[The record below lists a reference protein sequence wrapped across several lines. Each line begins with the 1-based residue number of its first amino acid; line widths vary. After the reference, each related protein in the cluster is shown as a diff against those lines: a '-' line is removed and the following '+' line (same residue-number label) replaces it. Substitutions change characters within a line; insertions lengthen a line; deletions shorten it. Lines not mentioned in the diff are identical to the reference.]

1 MEAPEVHE
9 RLEPA
14 TLQAQRK
21 RSFKQLDMMS
31 WRPLLVRGPCPALW
45 RWQRH
50 AFGVL
55 LEVPCPARHF
65 EGRPFLHAP
74 LWLVEVLPLEVPEVL
89 RIRRRAVEG
98 PALPFDIGGQLPAEV
113 LMDFAEGPIAEHKP
127 HNMVGGGPS
136 DDARVGEEHHVR
148 LGLAVD
154 VEGHEDLAPEE
165 RCRPTKAPLDDVP
178 IVGEALLDEL
188 EVQPLEVLEC
198 WSIAMVQPPEGRE
211 VLMDGASCTPSQAE
225 GQGFPCIQ
233 GAKDPPQ

>member
-1 MEAPEVHE
+1 MPSG
-9 RLEPA
+9 
-14 TLQAQRK
+14 
-21 RSFKQLDMMS
+21 SFL
-31 WRPLLVRGPCPALW
+31 RYHVPRGTSM
-45 RWQRH
+45 
-50 AFGVL
+50 
-55 LEVPCPARHF
+55 
-65 EGRPFLHAP
+65 GRPFLHARV
-74 LWLVEVLPLEVPEVL
+74 WLVEVLPLEVPEVL

-211 VLMDGASCTPSQAE
+211 VLMEGLPVPHLRQRVRVLHASRGRRILRSEPPRLLDRGWRRRRSLICHGADGIGLRTSRNTDGRC
-225 GQGFPCIQ
+225 
-233 GAKDPPQ
+233 

>member
-1 MEAPEVHE
+1 M
-9 RLEPA
+9 
-14 TLQAQRK
+14 
-21 RSFKQLDMMS
+21 
-31 WRPLLVRGPCPALW
+31 PL
-45 RWQRH
+45 
-50 AFGVL
+50 GVL

-65 EGRPFLHAP
+65 EGRPFLHDP
-74 LWLVEVLPLEVPEVL
+74 VWLVEVLPLEVPEVL

-127 HNMVGGGPS
+127 HNMVGEGPS

-165 RCRPTKAPLDDVP
+165 RCSPTKAPLDEVP
-178 IVGEALLDEL
+178 IVGETLLDEL

-211 VLMDGASCTPSQAE
+211 VLMEGLPVPHLRQRVRFSMHPGGEGSSAVNHHASIGGGGGAAPLYAMALM
-225 GQGFPCIQ
+225 GW
-233 GAKDPPQ
+233 A